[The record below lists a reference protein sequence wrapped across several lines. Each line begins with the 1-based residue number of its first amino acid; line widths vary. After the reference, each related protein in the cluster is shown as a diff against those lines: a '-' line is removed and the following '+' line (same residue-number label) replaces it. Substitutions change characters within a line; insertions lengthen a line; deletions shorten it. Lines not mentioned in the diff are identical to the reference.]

1 MSNSI
6 LSKSGNDVQFAE
18 TMLSSHDG
26 EELYVRRYSPLN
38 EKTLRTLL
46 IVHGIGEHGGR
57 YDHVAR
63 KFVNEGWNVIVGDHR
78 GHGLSSG
85 VPVHVRH
92 FQEYVNDLETIRSH
106 FELVPQQT
114 ALLGHSMGGLIATR
128 YLQSHSGN
136 VAAGVLI
143 SPLLGVSVEIPR
155 TTIAFAKLFSK
166 LAPRCRFRSRVD
178 PRETTRNQAVLK
190 QRAADPLIHQSLTA
204 GWFFAMRSALNSAW
218 EEADAV
224 DLPLLVLQA
233 GADSIV
239 SPKAAEYWLDLVNS
253 EDKSFQIFPDHF
265 HELLNEPTWQE
276 TTAEILDWLAQRIGT
291 EDDATHS
298 ASQTNAPAAI
308 DE

>member
-1 MSNSI
+1 MGESI
-6 LSKSGNDVQFAE
+6 LSTSKNDIYYAE
-18 TMLSSHDG
+18 TTLPSHDG
-26 EELYVRRYSPLN
+26 EELFVRRYAPLN
-38 EKTLRTLL
+38 EITQRTLL
-46 IVHGIGEHGGR
+46 IVHGISEHGGR

-63 KFVNEGWNVIVGDHR
+63 RFVNEGWNVIVGDHR

-85 VPVHVRH
+85 VRVHVRH
-92 FQEYVNDLETIRSH
+92 FHEYVSDLETIRCH
-106 FELVPQQT
+106 YELVPHRT
-114 ALLGHSMGGLIATR
+114 ALLGHSMGGLITAR
-128 YLQSHSGN
+128 YLQSYPGN

-143 SPLLGVSVEIPR
+143 SPLLGMSVVIPR
-155 TTIAFAKLFSK
+155 TTIAFAKFFSK
-166 LAPRCRFRSRVD
+166 LAPRLRFRSRVA
-178 PRETTRNQAVLK
+178 PSETTRSQSVLE

-204 GWFFAMRSALNSAW
+204 GWFFAMQTALNSAW

-239 SPKAAEYWLDLVNS
+239 SAKAAEYWLDLVNS
-253 EDKSFQIFPDHF
+253 EDKSFQLFPKHL

-276 TTAEILDWLAQRIGT
+276 TTAEILDWLEQRIGK

-298 ASQTNAPAAI
+298 ASQTNAPATI

>member
-1 MSNSI
+1 MGESI
-6 LSKSGNDVQFAE
+6 LTTSEKDIYYAE
-18 TMLSSHDG
+18 TTLPSHDG
-26 EELYVRRYSPLN
+26 EELFVRRYAPLN
-38 EKTLRTLL
+38 EKTPRTLL
-46 IVHGIGEHGGR
+46 IVHGISEHGGR

-63 KFVNEGWNVIVGDHR
+63 RFVNEGWNVIVGDHR

-85 VPVHVRH
+85 VRVHVRH
-92 FQEYVNDLETIRSH
+92 FHEYVNDLETIRCH
-106 FELVPQQT
+106 FELLPHQT
-114 ALLGHSMGGLIATR
+114 ALLGHSMGGLIAAR
-128 YLQSHSGN
+128 YLQSHPGN

-143 SPLLGVSVEIPR
+143 SPLLGVSVVVPR

-166 LAPRCRFRSRVD
+166 LVPRFRFRSRVA
-178 PRETTRNQAVLK
+178 PSETTRNQSVLE

-204 GWFFAMRSALNSAW
+204 GWFFAMQTALNAAW
-218 EEADAV
+218 EEADTV

-239 SPKAAEYWLDLVNS
+239 SPKAAEYWLELVNS
-253 EDKSFQIFPDHF
+253 EDKSFQLFPDHL

-276 TTAEILDWLAQRIGT
+276 TTAEILDWLEQRIGK

-298 ASQTNAPAAI
+298 ASQTNAPAAF

>member
-6 LSKSGNDVQFAE
+6 LTTSENDIHYAE
-18 TMLSSHDG
+18 TTLPSHDG
-26 EELYVRRYSPLN
+26 EELFVRRYAPLN
-38 EKTLRTLL
+38 DQTPRTLL

-63 KFVNEGWNVIVGDHR
+63 RFVKEGWNVIVGDHR

-106 FELVPQQT
+106 FELVPHQT

-128 YLQSHSGN
+128 YLQSHPGN
-136 VAAGVLI
+136 VGAGVLI
-143 SPLLGVSVEIPR
+143 SPLLGVSVEVPR
-155 TTIAFAKLFSK
+155 TTIAIAKLFSK
-166 LAPRCRFRSRVD
+166 LAPRFRFRSRVD
-178 PRETTRNQAVLK
+178 PSQTTRNQSVLE

-253 EDKSFQIFPDHF
+253 EDKSFQLFPDHL

-276 TTAEILDWLAQRIGT
+276 TTAKILDWLNQRIG
-291 EDDATHS
+291 
-298 ASQTNAPAAI
+298 
-308 DE
+308 